1 MKTERKDQLTEEEFL
16 DMLVQ
21 AEKLTPTE
29 TYGDEDQDSIT
40 ELIDSHVDED

>member
-1 MKTERKDQLTEEEFL
+1 MKRRDNLTEEEYL
-16 DMLVQ
+16 DQLVQ

-29 TYGDEDQDSIT
+29 TYGDEDQDSVM